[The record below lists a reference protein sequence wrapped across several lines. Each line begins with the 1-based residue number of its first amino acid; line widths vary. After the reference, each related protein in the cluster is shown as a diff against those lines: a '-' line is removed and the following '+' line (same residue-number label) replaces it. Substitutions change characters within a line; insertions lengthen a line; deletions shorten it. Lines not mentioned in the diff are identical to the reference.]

1 MNIELLKSKTVLASV
16 ALLVLSVVRVAMGD
30 ATALQGVQ
38 EGIMALIPIFLRAAI
53 GKGAGVA
60 ADAAAQGAEQ
70 GAKQGFKA
78 GAAKAAAV
86 ATTQAGAVEPL
97 RPAAGEQ

>member
-16 ALLVLSVVRVAMGD
+16 ALLVLSGVRVAMGD
-30 ATALQGVQ
+30 ATAMQGVQ
-38 EGIMALIPIFLRAAI
+38 EGVMALIPIFLRAAI
-53 GKGAGVA
+53 GKGADAA

-70 GAKQGFKA
+70 GAARGVEA
-78 GAAKAAAV
+78 GAAKVVVVAPAEAV
-86 ATTQAGAVEPL
+86 APL